1 MTEVILRQAQD
12 RLVVME
18 AHLENSGTLGIL
30 KQLERGEI
38 DANEA
43 DARLNAPPQIE
54 RDVEPRFDETDA
66 PSWVR
71 RLWSYLLVAGWLL
84 VGMGAWII
92 VATVHANILW
102 LVLGLPVVLLGAFV
116 LAIAASARSGH
127 WVYVNI
133 KEAGRRRH
141 SIRFGM
147 TVAHFATATFPLGLI
162 RFGLW
167 VARWSGFRP
176 RVRSRVNRHAANFNF
191 DWSDA
196 DEFIDALER
205 ELVERRGV
213 TVDVD
218 DNDEHVQV
226 FIV

>member
-1 MTEVILRQAQD
+1 M
-12 RLVVME
+12 VME

-38 DANEA
+38 DATEA
-43 DARLNAPPQIE
+43 DARLSAPPQIE
-54 RDVEPRFDETDA
+54 RDNEPRFDATDA

-71 RLWSYLLVAGWLL
+71 RLWSYPLVAGTVL
-84 VGMGAWII
+84 VGLGAWII

-133 KEAGRRRH
+133 KEAGRRRNV
-141 SIRFGM
+141 RFGIP
-147 TVAHFATATFPLGLI
+147 FPLGLI

-176 RVRSRVNRHAANFNF
+176 RAHARANRHATDFNF

-196 DEFIDALER
+196 DAFIDALER
-205 ELVERRGV
+205 ELAERRGM

>member
-1 MTEVILRQAQD
+1 
-12 RLVVME
+12 ME
-18 AHLENSGTLGIL
+18 EHLENSGTLGIL

-54 RDVEPRFDETDA
+54 RDAEPRFDETDA

-71 RLWSYLLVAGWLL
+71 RLWSYPLVAGTVL
-84 VGMGAWII
+84 VGLGAWII

-102 LVLGLPVVLLGAFV
+102 LGLGLPMVLLGAFV

-127 WVYVNI
+127 WVYVNLRA
-133 KEAGRRRH
+133 AGRRAH
-141 SIRFGM
+141 NIRFGM
-147 TVAHFATATFPLGLI
+147 TVEHFATATFPLGLI

-167 VARWSGFRP
+167 IARWSGFRP
-176 RVRSRVNRHAANFNF
+176 RAHARVNGHAADFNF

-196 DEFIDALER
+196 DAFIDALER
-205 ELVERRGV
+205 ELAERRGV
-213 TVDVD
+213 MVDVE

-226 FIV
+226 YIV